1 MIMENSV
8 SSFLNSRSMTKI
20 DTFKLEF
27 YCRHV
32 AIQPHRSQVYK
43 TRVLK
48 PKPSL
53 TNSIFVGLEEKQNLK
68 NATLKKMIWLEK
80 KEEKQSDLGG
90 RSGAGGRSDLRQL
103 VFFFFSS
110 SLCFL
115 LLFFPFLR
123 ESVRLHVG
131 VPTGTGVSKTRVPRG
146 IFVHITKSEVWN
158 SSF

>member
-1 MIMENSV
+1 MP
-8 SSFLNSRSMTKI
+8 K
-20 DTFKLEF
+20 
-27 YCRHV
+27 
-32 AIQPHRSQVYK
+32 K
-43 TRVLK
+43 T
-48 PKPSL
+48 
-53 TNSIFVGLEEKQNLK
+53 
-68 NATLKKMIWLEK
+68 IWLKK

-103 VFFFFSS
+103 VFFFSS

-131 VPTGTGVSKTRVPRG
+131 VPTGTRVSKTRVPRG
-146 IFVHITKSEVWN
+146 IFIHITKSEVWN